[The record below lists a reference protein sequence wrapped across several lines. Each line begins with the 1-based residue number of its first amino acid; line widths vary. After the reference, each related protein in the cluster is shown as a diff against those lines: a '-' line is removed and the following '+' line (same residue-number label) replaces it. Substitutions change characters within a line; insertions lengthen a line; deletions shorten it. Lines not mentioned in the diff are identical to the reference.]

1 MSRSIHV
8 TIKNFRGLNR
18 KQFDEQLNDSDSE
31 LHQWATKK
39 GIKEDVRELR
49 NDKSEKHPD
58 LTNQFTASLKA
69 ENLIVWKQID
79 EILWNGWDPIGVNA
93 EASARDEYQS
103 YIDDVLEFKIN
114 VADKEDVANYLF
126 DIETRRMGLVG
137 NKSHCVAV
145 AEKIK
150 NL

>member
-8 TIKNFRGLNR
+8 TRKNFRGLNR

-49 NDKSEKHPD
+49 NEKSEKHPD

-79 EILWNGWDPIGVNA
+79 KSSGMIGTL
-93 EASARDEYQS
+93 S
-103 YIDDVLEFKIN
+103 VLMPKQ
-114 VADKEDVANYLF
+114 V
-126 DIETRRMGLVG
+126 
-137 NKSHCVAV
+137 
-145 AEKIK
+145 
-150 NL
+150 